1 MATVV
6 SASNRL
12 ASRHTLRVDSCVWP
26 SQLEL
31 PALSGSLCLK
41 GGSEGLASSPCRA
54 GLELLVT
61 DLTFFSDSY
70 DPLPLPAPQLM
81 IPPA

>member
-1 MATVV
+1 MVTVV
-6 SASNRL
+6 SASSRL
-12 ASRHTLRVDSCVWP
+12 ASRHTLRMDSVWP

-31 PALSGSLCLK
+31 PALSRSLHLK
-41 GGSEGLASSPCRA
+41 GDSEGPASYPCHA

-70 DPLPLPAPQLM
+70 DPVPLPGPQLM
-81 IPPA
+81 IPPT

>member
-12 ASRHTLRVDSCVWP
+12 ASRHTLHVDSVWP

-31 PALSGSLCLK
+31 PAFSGSLRLK
-41 GGSEGLASSPCRA
+41 GDFEGPASSPCRA

-70 DPLPLPAPQLM
+70 NPVPLPGPQLM
-81 IPPA
+81 IPPT